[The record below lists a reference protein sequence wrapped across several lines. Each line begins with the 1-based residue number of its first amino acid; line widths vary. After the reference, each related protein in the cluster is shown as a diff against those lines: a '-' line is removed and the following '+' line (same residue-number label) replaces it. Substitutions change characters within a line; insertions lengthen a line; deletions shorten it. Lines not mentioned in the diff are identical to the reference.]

1 MTAVNRWVTR
11 HIIKESATENEEGER
26 IGWLNRIFGS
36 VYQVRLAGKRMKAWN
51 KRAYYAVKYLLIG
64 GILAAFLATAFA

>member
-1 MTAVNRWVTR
+1 V
-11 HIIKESATENEEGER
+11 
-26 IGWLNRIFGS
+26 FGY

-51 KRAYYAVKYLLIG
+51 KRVYYAVKYLLIG

>member
-1 MTAVNRWVTR
+1 MPRPANAGSSSTASPTR
-11 HIIKESATENEEGER
+11 GAR
-26 IGWLNRIFGS
+26 
-36 VYQVRLAGKRMKAWN
+36 AAWN